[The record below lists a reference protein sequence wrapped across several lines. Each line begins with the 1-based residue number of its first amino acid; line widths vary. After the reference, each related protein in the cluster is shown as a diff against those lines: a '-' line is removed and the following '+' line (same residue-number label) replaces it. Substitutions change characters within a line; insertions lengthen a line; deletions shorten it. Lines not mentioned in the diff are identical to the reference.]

1 MKRTATRSLAP
12 AALLACFLLAGCAT
26 YMPNANDLKQQF
38 ATAVP
43 LHSTPAQVLDYL
55 DHQRIAHSPYRR
67 DPSSGNKIEAELDIK
82 TRHALIDPSYNLEF
96 AFDDQDRLITSDVQF
111 LGYVGL

>member
-1 MKRTATRSLAP
+1 MKRTTASLAP
-12 AALLACFLLAGCAT
+12 LACLLLAGCASYKPDT
-26 YMPNANDLKQQF
+26 SNIRQQF
-38 ATAVP
+38 AAAVP

-55 DHQRIAHSPYRR
+55 DLQKINHSPYRR

-82 TRHALIDPSYNLEF
+82 TTHALVDPSYSLEF
-96 AFDDQDRLITSDVQF
+96 AFDDHDSLTASDVQF

>member
-1 MKRTATRSLAP
+1 
-12 AALLACFLLAGCAT
+12 
-26 YMPNANDLKQQF
+26 
-38 ATAVP
+38 
-43 LHSTPAQVLDYL
+43 VLDYL
-55 DHQRIAHSPYRR
+55 DHQKIAHSPYRR

-96 AFDDQDRLITSDVQF
+96 AFDDHDRLIASDVQF

>member
-1 MKRTATRSLAP
+1 MKRTAPSPAL
-12 AALLACFLLAGCAT
+12 AALACCLFAGCAT
-26 YMPNANDLKQQF
+26 YKPNPSDIRQQL

-55 DHQRIAHSPYRR
+55 DHQKIAHSPYRR